1 MAANPMGSKPKVTIH
16 HIAEK
21 LNITASTVSR
31 ALNDNPRISEITKKA
46 VLKAAKQLNYQPNN
60 IAAALRNGKS
70 HIIGIIVPTV
80 DRAFF
85 GSVIRGIEEIANKL
99 NYKVIICQSYDNYE
113 KEVQT
118 VDALLSARVDGII
131 ASIGKNS
138 TNLDHYKRPQEK
150 GIPLV
155 LFDRTT
161 DELEV
166 SQVMIDDYRGA
177 YKMTE
182 HLIQQG
188 YRRIAHFTSPLKVS
202 VFKERL
208 RGYMDALRDYEIPFR
223 EELVIKSNLQ
233 LEDGRAS
240 MEQLLA
246 LKERPDA
253 VFSASDYGA
262 MGAMQVLKELKI
274 RIPEEIGLA
283 GFGNEPFTSFSDP
296 ALTTVDQ
303 FSLTMGRITAELF
316 FENFKTGEKKIVPQK
331 TVLKPELIIRSSTL
345 RRPVDAG
352 INVKEQS
359 AEV

>member
-1 MAANPMGSKPKVTIH
+1 MATKTKVTIH
-16 HIAEK
+16 DIAEK

-31 ALNDNPRISEITKKA
+31 ALNDNPRISEVTKKA

-70 HIIGIIVPTV
+70 YIIGIIVPTA

-85 GSVIRGIEEIANKL
+85 ASVVRGIEEIANKL
-99 NYKVIICQSYDNYE
+99 NYKVIISQSYDNYE

-118 VDALLSARVDGII
+118 IDALLSARVDGII
-131 ASIGKNS
+131 ASIGKN
-138 TNLDHYKRPQEK
+138 TENFDHFKRPQEK

-161 DELEV
+161 DALEV
-166 SQVMIDDYRGA
+166 SQVMIDDYLGA
-177 YKMTE
+177 YKVVE

-188 YRRIAHFTSPLKVS
+188 CRRIAHFTSPKKVS

-208 RGYMDALRDYEIPFR
+208 RGYMDALRDYEIPFQ

-233 LEDGRAS
+233 LEDGRS
-240 MEQLLA
+240 GMEQLLQ
-246 LKERPDA
+246 LKEWPDA

-262 MGAMQVLKELKI
+262 MGAMQVLKERKI
-274 RIPEEIGLA
+274 AVPDVIALA

-316 FENFKTGEKKIVPQK
+316 FENFKAGPDKKLVPQK
-331 TVLKPELIIRSSTL
+331 TVLKPELIIRGSSLKAKAPTKNTK
-345 RRPVDAG
+345 A
-352 INVKEQS
+352 
-359 AEV
+359 